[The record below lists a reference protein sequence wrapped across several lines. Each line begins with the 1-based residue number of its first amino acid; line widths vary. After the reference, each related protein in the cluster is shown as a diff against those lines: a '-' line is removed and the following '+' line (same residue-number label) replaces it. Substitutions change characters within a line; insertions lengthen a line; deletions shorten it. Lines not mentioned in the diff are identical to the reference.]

1 MNFNLNNIISFG
13 SRQSVGTSTVFND
26 KASSEKT
33 RISSESKLERTPA
46 SDSVRLT
53 KEAVKALRIKEK
65 EFNTILSTDEKLAKI
80 KKNKMLPDEVLY
92 FLAPQNVEGAPK
104 KYTPIQIRIIDA
116 ADKKVDFFKSV
127 SKELDAHAKKYGP
140 QIHEDMKKVFGGD
153 EGLGKYVVL
162 RMKDSVSIFDKLVKE
177 FNSDRIYPQVFDIF
191 AKKTYGKPYAKL
203 DDDEKGL
210 IKLCIQ
216 DGEVKLEPK
225 DYKIIENALKNSPEE
240 YLANKHYKKA
250 FCELSKEEKEY
261 IKGLPFKEDDA
272 IDKMNTRRE
281 RDEAYA
287 WVKDLV
293 GTRLVLPT
301 GNRAEMTKVEKY
313 LDKAILSGDLKI
325 SRISNYR
332 GNCVLPF
339 LKQEAAKRW
348 KDAFPGIMLVDSS
361 KVRKKNGYTTT
372 QMNILHKVE
381 GKARPVLGEFQIR
394 TEEMNYI
401 NDVEHYIY
409 DVLEKKDITKGIPEL
424 KKFFDSCGFAE
435 AVKEVFVDPQSPD
448 EFKNHMEPKETRYM
462 NYEHAMFAY
471 TRDKET
477 PTYKFGKIEK
487 PIMEDYGLGEYENI
501 LSFDALKNINEKAKI
516 IKEKY
521 GKDSGKNN
529 Q

>member
-1 MNFNLNNIISFG
+1 MNFNLNSIISFG
-13 SRQSVGTSTVFND
+13 GGVSANNSRAVDDKSLNEKKQTVIEN
-26 KASSEKT
+26 
-33 RISSESKLERTPA
+33 KLERTP
-46 SDSVRLT
+46 STDSIRLT
-53 KEAVKALRIKEK
+53 KEAAKALKLEQRE
-65 EFNTILSTDEKLAKI
+65 TDSILSVDEKLAKI
-80 KKNKMLPDEVLY
+80 KSNKMLPEEVLY
-92 FLAPQNVEGAPK
+92 FLEPQSTENAPK
-104 KYTPIQIRIIDA
+104 KYTPAQVKIIEA
-116 ADKKVDFFKSV
+116 ATKKMTFFKSI
-127 SKELDAHAKKYGP
+127 SKELAGQAKKYGP
-140 QIHEDMKKVFGGD
+140 KIHEDMKKVFGGE
-153 EGLGKYVVL
+153 EGLGKYIVL
-162 RMKDSVSIFDKLVKE
+162 RMKDETSVFDKLVKE
-177 FNSDRIYPQVFDIF
+177 FNNDRIYPQVFDIF

-203 DDDEKGL
+203 DDDEKEL
-210 IKLCIQ
+210 IKICIK
-216 DGEVKLEPK
+216 DGEVKLEPR
-225 DYKIIENALKNSPEE
+225 DFKIIENALKNSPEE
-240 YLANKHYKKA
+240 YLANKHYKKS
-250 FCELSKEEKEY
+250 FSELSKEEKEA
-261 IKGLPFKEDDA
+261 IKKIPFKEDDV

-301 GNRAEMTKVEKY
+301 GNRAEMAKVEKY
-313 LDKAILSGDLKI
+313 LDKAILSGELKI

-381 GKARPVLGEFQIR
+381 GKTRPVLGEFQIR

-424 KKFFDSCGFAE
+424 KKFFDSCGFAN
-435 AVKEVFVDPQSPD
+435 AVKEVFIDPQTPE
-448 EFKNHMEPKETRYM
+448 EFKKHMEPKETRYM
-462 NYEHAMFAY
+462 HYEHAMFAY
-471 TRDKET
+471 TRDRET
-477 PTYKFGKIEK
+477 PSYKFGTIEK

-501 LSFDALKNINEKAKI
+501 LSFDALKNINETAKI
-516 IKEKY
+516 IKAKY
-521 GKDSGKNN
+521 GKDSDENH